1 MAGKVVKV
9 SVIADTKQ
17 FSKAFK
23 NLKNAT
29 GLDSLASSA
38 RSAAKTMVS
47 VAAGA
52 GAAMGA
58 LGVKATLMAA
68 DLEQST
74 GAVEAVFKTAAKQI
88 KSFSVKSATALGIT
102 RNEYQELATVIG
114 SQLKNAGT
122 PIDQLAGKTNN
133 LISTGA
139 DLAAMYGGTTKEA
152 VEALSSALK
161 GERDPIERYGV
172 TLKQSAIDAKAA
184 ALGFTDVSSAQA
196 QAAATLALISE
207 QTADARGAFA
217 RETNT
222 LSHQLQVAKAKAG
235 DLAAQFGSYLLP
247 AATKAATLLNKYLW
261 PALDQVASQFAT
273 VAHKVALFARHIYDS
288 MRPALTAAAG
298 LFREQILPA
307 LREFMQYIGEKAPP
321 ALATFRKFITDW
333 GPALAAAA
341 LAATGVVKA
350 FQAWQTL
357 TTTIAAVKA
366 AVIALNAAMAANPVV
381 LIVAAIAAAI
391 AALVAAFVY
400 LYQHN
405 EKFRAAVQ
413 AAWQQIQALI
423 SQFVTWFQSTAL
435 PALQAIWQA
444 IQAAAAAAWEFMRTA
459 WETIGQPIA
468 NVIIQVFQGLA
479 QHWGEIWEGIKTV
492 LSGAWTSITGTI
504 QGAINIITGVFK
516 LFTAVLRG
524 DWSGAWAAI
533 KQICQGAWN
542 AMRSIISGS
551 IQGIQG
557 LISAG
562 VGAIRGLWSGAW
574 NAVKS
579 TCVSAWNGIKNA
591 ITSGIN
597 TAVSTIRTLP
607 SRAVSALGSLGSTL
621 YSAGSSLISG
631 FINGIKSKISS
642 VASTLR
648 GLTSKLTSWKG
659 PEDVDKRL
667 LTPAGQYVIDGF
679 IRGLESRYPTVKTSL
694 AALTVSIANTDFAAL
709 NIPIQLNALGNSSI
723 GAQTAPNITIN
734 VNCLN
739 ADYEAGRQIAAA
751 LEKFNLLNGARGVA
765 YA

>member
-38 RSAAKTMVS
+38 RSAAKTMAAAA
-47 VAAGA
+47 AAG
-52 GAAMGA
+52 GAALGA

-74 GAVEAVFKTAAKQI
+74 GAVEAVFKTAARQI
-88 KSFSVKSATALGIT
+88 KGFSVKSATALGIT

-172 TLKQSAIDAKAA
+172 TLKQSMIDAKAA

-207 QTADARGAFA
+207 QTADAHGAFA

-247 AATKAATLLNKYLW
+247 AATKAATLLNKHLW
-261 PALDQVASQFAT
+261 PALDVVASQFAT
-273 VAHKVALFARHIYDS
+273 VAHKISVFARRVYES
-288 MRPALTAAAG
+288 MKPALTAAAA
-298 LFREQILPA
+298 LFTEQILPA
-307 LREFMQYIGEKAPP
+307 LRQFMQYIGEKAPP
-321 ALATFRKFITDW
+321 ALATFRKFIVDW
-333 GPALAAAA
+333 GPALSAAA

-366 AVIALNAAMAANPVV
+366 AVIALNTAMAANPVV
-381 LIVAAIAAAI
+381 LVVAAIAAAI

-405 EKFRAAVQ
+405 ERFRAAVQ

-423 SQFVTWFQSTAL
+423 SQFVDWFQSTAL
-435 PALQAIWQA
+435 PALQSIWQA
-444 IQAAAAAAWEFMRTA
+444 IQTAASAAWEFMRTA
-459 WETIGQPIA
+459 WETIGKPIA
-468 NVIIQVFQGLA
+468 DVIVTVFQGVA

-504 QGAINIITGVFK
+504 QSTINIITGVFK

-533 KQICQGAWN
+533 KQICLAAWN
-542 AMRSIISGS
+542 GIRSIIGGS
-551 IQGIQG
+551 IQAIQG

-562 VGAIRGLWSGAW
+562 VGAIKGLWSGAW
-574 NAVKS
+574 NAVRS
-579 TCVSAWNGIKNA
+579 TCVSAWNGIKSA
-591 ITSGIN
+591 IVSGIN
-597 TAVSTIRTLP
+597 SAVSTIRTLP
-607 SRAVSALGSLGSTL
+607 SRAVSALGNLGSTL
-621 YSAGSSLISG
+621 YNAGSNLISG
-631 FINGIKSKISS
+631 FINGIKSKIGS
-642 VASTLR
+642 VAGTLR

-659 PEDVDKRL
+659 PEDLDKRL

-694 AALTVSIANTDFAAL
+694 AALTASIANTNFAAL
-709 NIPIQLNALGNSSI
+709 NIPTQLNTLGGSSI

>member
-23 NLKNAT
+23 NLKHTT

-38 RSAAKTMVS
+38 RSAAKTMAAAA
-47 VAAGA
+47 AAG
-52 GAAMGA
+52 GAALGT

-74 GAVEAVFKTAAKQI
+74 GAVEAVFKTAARQI
-88 KSFSVKSATALGIT
+88 KGFSVKSATALGIT

-184 ALGFTDVSSAQA
+184 ALGFTDISSAQA

-207 QTADARGAFA
+207 QTADAHGAFA

-261 PALDQVASQFAT
+261 PALDQVASQFAA
-273 VAHKVALFARHIYDS
+273 VAHKVALFARRVYES
-288 MRPALTAAAG
+288 MKPALAAAAA
-298 LFREQILPA
+298 LFSEQILPA
-307 LREFMQYIGEKAPP
+307 LQQFLQYIGEKAPP
-321 ALATFRKFITDW
+321 ALAQFRKFIVDW
-333 GPALAAAA
+333 GPALTAAAV
-341 LAATGVVKA
+341 AAAGVVKA

-381 LIVAAIAAAI
+381 LVVAAIAAAI

-413 AAWQQIQALI
+413 AAWQQIQA
-423 SQFVTWFQSTAL
+423 
-435 PALQAIWQA
+435 
-444 IQAAAAAAWEFMRTA
+444 AAAAAWEFMRTA
-459 WETIGQPIA
+459 WETIGKPIA
-468 NVIIQVFQGLA
+468 DIIVTVFQGLA
-479 QHWGEIWEGIKTV
+479 QHWGEIWEGIKAV

-504 QGAINIITGVFK
+504 QAAVNIITGVFK

-533 KQICQGAWN
+533 KQICLAAWDGI
-542 AMRSIISGS
+542 RSIIGGS

-562 VGAIRGLWSGAW
+562 VGAIKGLWSGAW
-574 NAVKS
+574 NAVRS
-579 TCVSAWNGIKNA
+579 TCVSAWNGIKSA

-621 YSAGSSLISG
+621 YNAGANLING
-631 FINGIKSKISS
+631 FISGIKSKIGS
-642 VASTLR
+642 VAGTLR

-659 PEDVDKRL
+659 PEDLDKRL
-667 LTPAGQYVIDGF
+667 LTPAGQYVIEGF

-694 AALTVSIANTDFAAL
+694 AALTASIANTDFAAL
-709 NIPIQLNALGNSSI
+709 NIPAQLNALGSSSI
-723 GAQTAPNITIN
+723 GAQIAPNITIN

-739 ADYEAGRQIAAA
+739 ADYEAGRQIAGA
-751 LEKFNLLNGARGVA
+751 LEKFNLLNGTRGVA

>member
-9 SVIADTKQ
+9 SVIADTRQ

-52 GAAMGA
+52 GAAFGA

-74 GAVEAVFKTAAKQI
+74 GAVEAVFKTAARQI

-207 QTADARGAFA
+207 QTADAHGAFA

-247 AATKAATLLNKYLW
+247 AATKAATLLNKHLW
-261 PALDQVASQFAT
+261 PALDSIASQFAT
-273 VAHKVALFARHIYDS
+273 VAHKIALFARRVYES
-288 MRPALTAAAG
+288 MKPALTAAAA
-298 LFREQILPA
+298 LFSEQILPA
-307 LREFMQYIGEKAPP
+307 LRQFMQYIGEKAPP
-321 ALATFRKFITDW
+321 ALATFRKFIVDW
-333 GPALAAAA
+333 GPALTAAA

-366 AVIALNAAMAANPVV
+366 AVIALNTAMAANPVV

-400 LYQHN
+400 LYP
-405 EKFRAAVQ
+405 
-413 AAWQQIQALI
+413 
-423 SQFVTWFQSTAL
+423 L
-435 PALQAIWQA
+435 P
-444 IQAAAAAAWEFMRTA
+444 
-459 WETIGQPIA
+459 
-468 NVIIQVFQGLA
+468 
-479 QHWGEIWEGIKTV
+479 
-492 LSGAWTSITGTI
+492 
-504 QGAINIITGVFK
+504 
-516 LFTAVLRG
+516 
-524 DWSGAWAAI
+524 
-533 KQICQGAWN
+533 
-542 AMRSIISGS
+542 
-551 IQGIQG
+551 
-557 LISAG
+557 
-562 VGAIRGLWSGAW
+562 
-574 NAVKS
+574 
-579 TCVSAWNGIKNA
+579 
-591 ITSGIN
+591 
-597 TAVSTIRTLP
+597 
-607 SRAVSALGSLGSTL
+607 
-621 YSAGSSLISG
+621 
-631 FINGIKSKISS
+631 
-642 VASTLR
+642 
-648 GLTSKLTSWKG
+648 
-659 PEDVDKRL
+659 
-667 LTPAGQYVIDGF
+667 
-679 IRGLESRYPTVKTSL
+679 
-694 AALTVSIANTDFAAL
+694 
-709 NIPIQLNALGNSSI
+709 
-723 GAQTAPNITIN
+723 
-734 VNCLN
+734 
-739 ADYEAGRQIAAA
+739 
-751 LEKFNLLNGARGVA
+751 
-765 YA
+765 